1 MKKKEDLRGINE
13 SFINQGAQDV
23 KNEDVQKVVDMA
35 NTITEKVLKS
45 DSFKRLANDVK
56 LLISMVKDYWSGNYT
71 DVPYRIIAAVVFAL
85 LYVLSPIDVI
95 PDLLPVIGMTDDAL
109 VVALCLVITEKD
121 ILKYNQW
128 KEEQE
133 VS

>member
-1 MKKKEDLRGINE
+1 MKTKEKLVRINE
-13 SFINQGAQDV
+13 DFINQGAQRV
-23 KNEDVQKVVDMA
+23 NVEDVQKVVDMA

-45 DSFKRLANDVK
+45 DSFKRLAKDVK
-56 LLISMVKDYWSGNYT
+56 MLISMVKDYWSGIYT
-71 DVPYRIIAAVVFAL
+71 DIPFRIIAAVVFAL

-121 ILKYNQW
+121 ILKYSKW
-128 KEEQE
+128 KENQE
-133 VS
+133 VN